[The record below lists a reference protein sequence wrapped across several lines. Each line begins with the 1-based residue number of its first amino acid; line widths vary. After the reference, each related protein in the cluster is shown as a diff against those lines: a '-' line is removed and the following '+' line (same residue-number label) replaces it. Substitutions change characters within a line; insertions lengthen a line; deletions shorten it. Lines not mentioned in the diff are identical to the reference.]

1 MKRRLVA
8 MPAVFTLIAIA
19 IIVLTSVTV
28 SPARV
33 QADVA
38 VAPFVITEMETVSEA
53 PQEQLVCS
61 ASLAAPASLV
71 IQEGVQ
77 AVALDETTLQEGEL
91 LRSPDAAIC
100 CYRRLLGCDCCYC
113 YYRTTCFYC

>member
-19 IIVLTSVTV
+19 IITLTSIT
-28 SPARV
+28 PAAV
-33 QADVA
+33 QADA
-38 VAPFVITEMETVSEA
+38 APFVITDMETVSEA

-61 ASLAAPASLV
+61 ASHAAPASLV
-71 IQEGVQ
+71 IQQEVQ